1 MGKSLLDIIA
11 ENERLRIEQKNLSV
25 PTDDVQKSPYR
36 EYAKGFGEFAS
47 QNYTSDSNFEAPNVN
62 DVGDR
67 ALQDLK
73 DLNVFPQDVYERV
86 STDLN
91 DASVIDMPELDD
103 ISEDIYR
110 NNLVYNKFVTF
121 DYIPYEFQP
130 AQGVNPQIEDYG
142 SYIAEIRQNLDI
154 RGFTLADIFLGNYNE
169 NDSPIGVIGGQALNV
184 ALNENFNDNLK
195 RETLGRINTQ
205 AFSVLQTGEL
215 FRQDYDITV
224 RRTPLARTA
233 EFLTELTGFEFPF
246 SYLPQD
252 IFGFERVERENS
264 DGTVTYIGSSLNFKE
279 RLALILQYTGKGQQT
294 QLINLLKLNRY
305 KPEVIG
311 KFETLEAN
319 EYIVDYELRVG
330 NPNAND
336 FIVTFTNSID
346 SGRGAYEPY
355 GVVGITKRTNTGS
368 LVSDKFAWRWM
379 EDVGNPQAIGWVD
392 TGSNNRF
399 NPKSLLFKTQDIIN
413 GFSEGEVAAFLD
425 MSDKEFVEVVN
436 GETNIISR
444 GDATTA
450 SGDYVDDDG
459 TQINKGEY
467 FRVWTKQRGYNRLSR
482 TLRHRA
488 LDNGDTRSVLN
499 DNGLINFAPTLR
511 DQNGDGVFDQKIKRY
526 MFSLENLAWNDFMD
540 DLPLCE
546 QGVGDPV
553 TGTRGRVMWF
563 PPYNLKI
570 DESVDVN
577 WTTTEFIGRGE
588 PMFTYNNTV
597 RSATLS
603 FSILVDHPDIVHRL
617 VGEKT
622 EFWERYF
629 KGDKLIENEARA
641 LQFLNKRLSQN
652 EVDEINKRRN
662 IIQPPEKNNDKPNI
676 TPAKKEEEEKKK
688 TNEEVNDNSLGEIAL
703 SVFFPN
709 NDTNVPL
716 PPVQFSLDGEDNNFN
731 VRTDLNLVQLQAR
744 NYGYEGGQQIN
755 AIDFVSTDG
764 YIIENKTGSV
774 DGGLKYKKRNPD
786 GTISATSENGIYTY
800 NDGKLINNRFLCA
813 SIPNPPRGYKDRNN
827 FGLNV
832 PFFFEWKPTFLQL
845 LKGAKKA
852 EITFIGNAS
861 AAIPPTNTTNGRLS
875 LGRAENTEEWFNKNV
890 KVLLENLGEDVEIT
904 TLVKFQGDLEDIQKR
919 EQFDAIVEQGLIPE
933 AGLNFCQDCFEAD
946 TIQCKSSRRVDIFVK
961 ILEEDDPEPEPTP
974 TPTGD
979 TTIVDDEGNEDLG
992 QDADETTNDPD
1003 NPQDI
1008 PPIDP
1013 NILKKLVYTECD
1025 FFQYLEINEPIAYQ
1039 TISERI
1045 KYFWPAYHSITP
1057 QGFNSRLTFLH
1068 QCTRQA
1074 DSIGRDGVDNWKNLA
1089 FGRPPVCILRIGD
1102 FYHTR
1107 IIIESM
1113 SIDFDDQATWDLNPE
1128 GIGIQPMFANI
1139 SLNIKILGG
1148 SSMTAPINRL
1158 QNALSFNYY
1167 ANTEMYDG
1175 RADSVVFGD
1184 KDVVREDGSVDQTA
1198 TFGTLKNGRIV
1209 DGIRLSS
1216 ITNFTE
1222 SQRQQRLA
1230 TLRQQSRIILQNSTT
1245 AQASTEQISSL
1256 GEVESLLELKK
1267 NLGLALT
1274 EQEKKTQAI
1283 SESTSDKF
1291 KSESVTQQTEEEVV
1305 NSIKVSLFDDQSALT
1320 VSAEELLE
1328 RGEETDRTVYYD
1340 IVDQFLS
1347 ASVTNPEDLNQD
1359 YIQQVG
1365 DDYITTLEELS
1376 IYFDNR
1382 ANER

>member
-11 ENERLRIEQKNLSV
+11 ENERLRAEQKNLPI
-25 PTDDVQKSPYR
+25 PTDDVEQSAYK
-36 EYAKGFGEFAS
+36 EYAKGFGEFAA
-47 QNYTSDSNFEAPNVN
+47 QNYTNDTNFESPSVN
-62 DVGDR
+62 EVGDR
-67 ALQDLK
+67 ALEDLK
-73 DLNVFPQDVYERV
+73 DLNVFPQDEYERIN
-86 STDLN
+86 TNLN
-91 DASVIDMPELDD
+91 DVSVIDMPEIDD

-121 DYIPYEFQP
+121 DYIPYEVLP
-130 AQGVNPQIEDYG
+130 VQGISEQIEDYG
-142 SYIAEIRQNLDI
+142 SYIAQIRQDLQT
-154 RGFTLADIFLGNYNE
+154 RGFTLADIFLGSYNE

-184 ALNENFNDNLK
+184 ALNENFNDNLR
-195 RETLGRINTQ
+195 RETLGRVNTQ

-215 FRQDYDITV
+215 FREDYDITV
-224 RRTPLARTA
+224 RRTPIARTA

-246 SYLPQD
+246 SYLPPD
-252 IFGFERVERENS
+252 IFGFERIRRENT
-264 DGTVTYIGSSLNFKE
+264 DGTVTYIGSSLSFKE
-279 RLALILQYTGKGQQT
+279 RLALHLEYTGKGQQT
-294 QLINLLKLNRY
+294 QLLNLLKLNIY

-311 KFETLEAN
+311 KFETLEAKG
-319 EYIVDYELRVG
+319 YTFDYQLSVG
-330 NPNAND
+330 NPNAKD
-336 FIVTFTNSID
+336 FIVTFTKSVD

-379 EDVGNPQAIGWVD
+379 EDIDNPEAIGWVD
-392 TGSNNRF
+392 TGANDRF
-399 NPKSLLFKTQDIIN
+399 DPKSLLFKTQEVIN
-413 GFSEGEVAAFLD
+413 NFSEGEVSAFLD
-425 MSDKEFVEVVN
+425 MADKEFTEVVN
-436 GETNIISR
+436 GERNIISR

-459 TQINKGEY
+459 TEIKKGEY

-499 DNGLINFAPTLR
+499 DNGLINFAPTIR
-511 DQNGDGVFDQKIKRY
+511 KPTTENGLDFDDVIKRY
-526 MFSLENLAWNDFMD
+526 MFSIENLAWNDFMD

-570 DESVDVN
+570 DESVEVN
-577 WTTTEFIGRGE
+577 WTPTEFIGRGE
-588 PMFTYNNTV
+588 PMYTYNNTV
-597 RSATLS
+597 RSGSLS

-617 VGEKT
+617 VGQKT

-629 KGDKLIENEARA
+629 KGDKLIQNEARA
-641 LQFLNKRLSQN
+641 LQFLKKRLSQN
-652 EVDEINKRRN
+652 EIDEIEKRRN
-662 IIQPPEKNNDKPNI
+662 IVPPPEKNNDKPNV
-676 TPAKKEEEEKKK
+676 TPEKKQNEENKK
-688 TNEEVNDNSLGEIAL
+688 TNEEVNDNTLGEVAL

-716 PPVQFSLDGEDNNFN
+716 PPVQFGLDGEDNNFN
-731 VRTDLNLVQLQAR
+731 VRTDLNLVQLKSR
-744 NYGYEGGQQIN
+744 NYGYEGGQKIN
-755 AIDFVSTDG
+755 DIDFTSTDG
-764 YIIENKTGSV
+764 FVIENLRGAAL
-774 DGGLKYKKRNPD
+774 DGGLKYKKKGQN
-786 GTISATSENGIYTY
+786 TSVNGVYTY
-800 NDGKLINNRFLCA
+800 NDGELISNRFLCA
-813 SIPNPPRGYKDRNN
+813 TIPNPPQGYKDRNN
-827 FGLNV
+827 FGLNA
-832 PFFFEWKPTFLQL
+832 PFFFEWKPIFLKL
-845 LKGAKKA
+845 LKGVEKA
-852 EITFIGNAS
+852 EISIIGNAS
-861 AAIPPTNTTNGRLS
+861 AAIPPSSTNNNTLS
-875 LGRAENTEEWFNKNV
+875 SKRASAVEEWFKKNV
-890 KVLLENLGEDVEIT
+890 LVLLQNLGQNTDEIK
-904 TLVKFQGDLEDIQKR
+904 LIVKSQGDLEDIQKK
-919 EQFDAIVEQGLIPE
+919 ELFDSIEDSGGIPP
-933 AGLNFCQDCFEAD
+933 AGLEFCEDCDEAD
-946 TIQCKSSRRVDIFVK
+946 SIQCKSSRRVDVLVK
-961 ILEEDDPEPEPTP
+961 VLDAAEPEPEPEP
-974 TPTGD
+974 APEED
-979 TTIVDDEGNEDLG
+979 TTIEEDETNEDLTE
-992 QDADETTNDPD
+992 DTDEGTDDPD
-1003 NPQDI
+1003 NPQNI

-1025 FFQYLEINEPIAYQ
+1025 FFQYLERNEPIAYQ

-1113 SIDFDDQATWDLNPE
+1113 TIDFDDQATWDLNPE
-1128 GIGIQPMFANI
+1128 GIGIQPMFANV
-1139 SLNIKILGG
+1139 SLNIKLIGG

-1167 ANTEMYDG
+1167 ANTEMYDA

-1184 KDVVREDGSVDQTA
+1184 KDTVKDDGTIDQTA

-1216 ITNFTE
+1216 ITNFSDAE
-1222 SQRQQRLA
+1222 RQKRLA
-1230 TLRQQSRIILQNSTT
+1230 TLRKQSRITLQNSTT

-1274 EQEKKTQAI
+1274 EQEK
-1283 SESTSDKF
+1283 
-1291 KSESVTQQTEEEVV
+1291 VTQKSIDASKSRFRSNEIPVITQDEVS
-1305 NSIKVSLFDDQSALT
+1305 NSMTTSLQQPDSILNLST
-1320 VSAEELLE
+1320 EELLE

-1340 IVDQFLS
+1340 IIDQFLS
-1347 ASVTNPEDLNQD
+1347 ASVTNPDDLTKE

-1365 DDYITTLEELS
+1365 DDYIDAYPEV
-1376 IYFDNR
+1376 Y
-1382 ANER
+1382 